1 MTSPCN
7 QQHQVMPPWVRTI
20 ATGVVAVGALAA
32 CSTTSVRAP
41 APISDRSDTR
51 GSMPAPVARSGA
63 VQTPAAAPAP
73 ARDGQYVVK
82 RGDTLHSIALAHG
95 QDYRDIARW
104 NNLDDP
110 NRLLIGQVLRVT
122 PPSDG
127 GSAGGAAVAAAPV
140 MPQGRA
146 EVRPLDSSA
155 PVAPAPVRPQD
166 KPQAAAADKAVTEKP
181 ADKAPESRPAPARA
195 VEPAGSWA
203 WPASGKVIETFE
215 EPRNKGIDIAGKEG
229 DPVLA
234 ANDGTVV
241 YSGSGLRGYGN
252 LIILKHTDDF
262 VSAYAHNS
270 QILVKQG
277 QAVKRGQRIADMG
290 RTDADQPKLHFEIR
304 QQGKP
309 VDPVKFLPA
318 R

>member
-1 MTSPCN
+1 M
-7 QQHQVMPPWVRTI
+7 HPWVRNL
-20 ATGVVAVGALAA
+20 ATVVLAVTALVG

-51 GSMPAPVARSGA
+51 GSTPAPVTRSGA
-63 VQTPAAAPAP
+63 AQPPAAAPAP
-73 ARDGQYVVK
+73 TRDGQYVVK

-104 NNLDDP
+104 NNLEDP
-110 NRLLIGQVLRVT
+110 NRLLIGQVLRVS
-122 PPSDG
+122 PPAEG
-127 GSAGGAAVAAAPV
+127 GSTGVAAVAAAPV

-146 EVRPLDSSA
+146 EVRPLEGA
-155 PVAPAPVRPQD
+155 APAAPPQAQPQD
-166 KPQAAAADKAVTEKP
+166 KPQAATADKTTTDKP
-181 ADKAPESRPAPARA
+181 ADKAPEPRPAPARA

-277 QAVKRGQRIADMG
+277 QAVKRGQRIAEMG

>member
-1 MTSPCN
+1 M
-7 QQHQVMPPWVRTI
+7 HPWVRTI
-20 ATGVVAVGALAA
+20 AAGMLAA
-32 CSTTSVRAP
+32 TAFGGCSTTSVRTP
-41 APISDRSDTR
+41 APITDRSETR
-51 GSMPAPVARSGA
+51 ASPWAPVTRSGA
-63 VQTPAAAPAP
+63 ASAPAP
-73 ARDGQYVVK
+73 APTSGGQYVVK
-82 RGDTLHSIALAHG
+82 RGDTLHSIALVHG

-122 PPSDG
+122 PP
-127 GSAGGAAVAAAPV
+127 AETVATAVAAAPV
-140 MPQGRA
+140 LPQGRA
-146 EVRPLDSSA
+146 EVRPLDGAVAAPSA
-155 PVAPAPVRPQD
+155 QGRTQD
-166 KPQAAAADKAVTEKP
+166 KPQPGV
-181 ADKAPESRPAPARA
+181 ADKAPVEKSADKSADKMPETRPAPARA
-195 VEPAGSWA
+195 VEPVGSWA

-215 EPRNKGIDIAGKEG
+215 DPRNKGIDIAGKEG

-234 ANDGTVV
+234 ASDGTVV

-262 VSAYAHNS
+262 VSAYAHNT

-304 QQGKP
+304 QQGRP
-309 VDPVKFLPA
+309 VDPLKFLPA

>member
-1 MTSPCN
+1 M
-7 QQHQVMPPWVRTI
+7 HPWVRTI
-20 ATGVVAVGALAA
+20 AAGVLMVAALAGCA
-32 CSTTSVRAP
+32 TTSVRTP
-41 APISDRSDTR
+41 APITDRSDTR
-51 GSMPAPVARSGA
+51 AVPPAPVTRSG
-63 VQTPAAAPAP
+63 AAPAP
-73 ARDGQYVVK
+73 APAPAVTGQYVVK

-122 PPSDG
+122 PPADS
-127 GSAGGAAVAAAPV
+127 GAVAVAAAPV
-140 MPQGRA
+140 QPQGRA
-146 EVRPLDSSA
+146 EVRPLEGAA
-155 PVAPAPVRPQD
+155 PTATAPARPLERPQPATAD
-166 KPQAAAADKAVTEKP
+166 KSVADKATDKP
-181 ADKAPESRPAPARA
+181 AEKAPARA

-234 ANDGTVV
+234 ASDGTVV

-290 RTDADQPKLHFEIR
+290 RSDADQPKLHFEIR

-309 VDPVKFLPA
+309 VDPLKFLPV

>member
-1 MTSPCN
+1 M
-7 QQHQVMPPWVRTI
+7 
-20 ATGVVAVGALAA
+20 
-32 CSTTSVRAP
+32 
-41 APISDRSDTR
+41 
-51 GSMPAPVARSGA
+51 
-63 VQTPAAAPAP
+63 
-73 ARDGQYVVK
+73 VK
-82 RGDTLHSIALAHG
+82 RGDTLHSIALVHG

-122 PPSDG
+122 PP
-127 GSAGGAAVAAAPV
+127 AETGAAAVVASVAAAPV
-140 MPQGRA
+140 LPQGRA
-146 EVRPLDSSA
+146 EVRPLDGAVAA
-155 PVAPAPVRPQD
+155 PTTQGQTQD
-166 KPQAAAADKAVTEKP
+166 KPQPGT
-181 ADKAPESRPAPARA
+181 ADKAPVEKSADKTADKSADKMPEPRPAPARA
-195 VEPAGSWA
+195 VEPVGSWA

-234 ANDGTVV
+234 ASDGTVV

-309 VDPVKFLPA
+309 VDPQKFLPA

>member
-1 MTSPCN
+1 M
-7 QQHQVMPPWVRTI
+7 HPWVRTT
-20 ATGVVAVGALAA
+20 AAGVLAA
-32 CSTTSVRAP
+32 VLAGCSTTSVRTP

-51 GSMPAPVARSGA
+51 GSTPAPVTRSGA
-63 VQTPAAAPAP
+63 AQAPATAAAPAP
-73 ARDGQYVVK
+73 TRDGQYVVK
-82 RGDTLHSIALAHG
+82 RGDTLHSIALAQG

-122 PPSDG
+122 PPADA
-127 GSAGGAAVAAAPV
+127 GSAGSAGSAAVAAAPV

-146 EVRPLDSSA
+146 EVRPLDGA
-155 PVAPAPVRPQD
+155 APASPSQARPQD
-166 KPQAAAADKAVTEKP
+166 KPQAATADRTATDKP
-181 ADKAPESRPAPARA
+181 ADKAPEPRPAPARA

-277 QAVKRGQRIADMG
+277 QAVKRGQRIAEMG

>member
-1 MTSPCN
+1 MSR
-7 QQHQVMPPWVRTI
+7 WVRTI
-20 ATGVVAVGALAA
+20 ATGVLVIAALAS

-41 APISDRSDTR
+41 APISDRSDARSST
-51 GSMPAPVARSGA
+51 PAPVTRSGVA
-63 VQTPAAAPAP
+63 PTPAAPATP
-73 ARDGQYVVK
+73 TRDGQYVVK

-127 GSAGGAAVAAAPV
+127 GSAAVAAVAAAPV

-146 EVRPLDSSA
+146 EVRPLDGA
-155 PVAPAPVRPQD
+155 APAAPSQVRPQD
-166 KPQAAAADKAVTEKP
+166 KPQAAAADKPATDKP
-181 ADKAPESRPAPARA
+181 ADKAPEPRSAPARA

>member
-1 MTSPCN
+1 MEE
-7 QQHQVMPPWVRTI
+7 QAMHPWVRTI
-20 ATGVVAVGALAA
+20 AAGVLAA
-32 CSTTSVRAP
+32 IALGGCSTTSVRAP
-41 APISDRSDTR
+41 APITDRSETR
-51 GSMPAPVARSGA
+51 ASLPAPVPRSA
-63 VQTPAAAPAP
+63 VVSTPAPAP
-73 ARDGQYVVK
+73 APTSGGQYVVN
-82 RGDTLHSIALAHG
+82 RGDTLHSIALVHG

-122 PPSDG
+122 PPVETG
-127 GSAGGAAVAAAPV
+127 AAAVAAAPIL
-140 MPQGRA
+140 PQGRA
-146 EVRPLDSSA
+146 EVRPLDGAAAA
-155 PVAPAPVRPQD
+155 PTTQGQTQD
-166 KPQAAAADKAVTEKP
+166 KPQPGVT
-181 ADKAPESRPAPARA
+181 DKAPVDKSADKMPEPRPASARA
-195 VEPAGSWA
+195 VEPVGTWA
-203 WPASGKVIETFE
+203 WPAVGKVIETFE
-215 EPRNKGIDIAGKEG
+215 DPRNKGIDIAGKEG

-234 ANDGTVV
+234 ASDGTVV

-277 QAVKRGQRIADMG
+277 QAVKRGQRIADIG

-309 VDPVKFLPA
+309 VDPLKFLPA

>member
-1 MTSPCN
+1 MHS
-7 QQHQVMPPWVRTI
+7 WVRTI
-20 ATGVVAVGALAA
+20 AAGVLAAAALAG
-32 CSTTSVRAP
+32 CSTTPVRAP
-41 APISDRSDTR
+41 APITDRSETR
-51 GSMPAPVARSGA
+51 VSPPAPVTRSGA
-63 VQTPAAAPAP
+63 AAAPATAP
-73 ARDGQYVVK
+73 ASGGQYVVK

-95 QDYRDIARW
+95 QDHRDIARW

-122 PPSDG
+122 PPAETG
-127 GSAGGAAVAAAPV
+127 TAAVAAAPV
-140 MPQGRA
+140 LPQGRA
-146 EVRPLDSSA
+146 EVRPLEGAAAA
-155 PVAPAPVRPQD
+155 PTTQGRTQD
-166 KPQAAAADKAVTEKP
+166 KPQSGAADKASV
-181 ADKAPESRPAPARA
+181 DKMPEPRPAPARA
-195 VEPAGSWA
+195 VEPEGSWA

-234 ANDGTVV
+234 ASDGTVV

-309 VDPVKFLPA
+309 VDPLKFLPA

>member
-1 MTSPCN
+1 MTA
-7 QQHQVMPPWVRTI
+7 WLRTMAGGLLV
-20 ATGVVAVGALAA
+20 ATAVAG
-32 CSTTSVRAP
+32 CSTTTVRAP
-41 APISDRSDTR
+41 APITDRSETR
-51 GSMPAPVARSGA
+51 GAPPAAAAAPSR
-63 VQTPAAAPAP
+63 QAAPAP
-73 ARDGQYVVK
+73 STASATGGQYVVK

-104 NNLDDP
+104 NALDDP

-122 PPSDG
+122 PPADSP
-127 GSAGGAAVAAAPV
+127 AAVAAAPV
-140 MPQGRA
+140 LPQGRA
-146 EVRPLDSSA
+146 EVRPLEGPATASPPRGTDRTAA
-155 PVAPAPVRPQD
+155 PEKTPEKV
-166 KPQAAAADKAVTEKP
+166 ADKVVET
-181 ADKAPESRPAPARA
+181 RPAPPKA

-234 ANDGTVV
+234 ANDGSVV

-252 LIILKHTDDF
+252 LVILKHTDDF

-309 VDPVKFLPA
+309 VDPLKFLPA

>member
-1 MTSPCN
+1 M
-7 QQHQVMPPWVRTI
+7 HPWVRTI
-20 ATGVVAVGALAA
+20 AAGVLAA
-32 CSTTSVRAP
+32 TALGGCSTTSVRTP
-41 APISDRSDTR
+41 APITDRSETR
-51 GSMPAPVARSGA
+51 ASPPAAVTRSGA
-63 VQTPAAAPAP
+63 ASAPAP
-73 ARDGQYVVK
+73 APTSGGQYVVK
-82 RGDTLHSIALAHG
+82 RGDTLHSIALVHG

-122 PPSDG
+122 PP
-127 GSAGGAAVAAAPV
+127 AETGAAAVVASVAAAPV
-140 MPQGRA
+140 LPQGRA
-146 EVRPLDSSA
+146 EVRPLDGAVAA
-155 PVAPAPVRPQD
+155 PTTQGQTQD
-166 KPQAAAADKAVTEKP
+166 KPQPGT
-181 ADKAPESRPAPARA
+181 ADKAPVEKSADKTADKSADKMPEPRPAPARA
-195 VEPAGSWA
+195 VEPVGSWA

-234 ANDGTVV
+234 ASDGTVV

-309 VDPVKFLPA
+309 VDPQKFLPA

>member
-1 MTSPCN
+1 M
-7 QQHQVMPPWVRTI
+7 HPWARTI
-20 ATGVVAVGALAA
+20 AVGTVAVAALAGCA
-32 CSTTSVRAP
+32 STSVRAP
-41 APISDRSDTR
+41 APISDRSESRPST
-51 GSMPAPVARSGA
+51 PTPITRSGA
-63 VQTPAAAPAP
+63 VATPAPAPASATAP

-104 NNLDDP
+104 NKLDDP
-110 NRLLIGQVLRVT
+110 NRLLIGQVLRVS
-122 PPSDG
+122 PPADEG
-127 GSAGGAAVAAAPV
+127 VAAVAAAPIV
-140 MPQGRA
+140 PQGRA
-146 EVRPLDSSA
+146 EVRPLDGA
-155 PVAPAPVRPQD
+155 VPAAPAQARPQD
-166 KPQAAAADKAVTEKP
+166 KPQVAAADKAVTDKP
-181 ADKAPESRPAPARA
+181 ADKAPARV

-203 WPASGKVIETFE
+203 WPASGKVIETFD

-234 ANDGTVV
+234 ASDGTVV

-277 QAVKRGQRIADMG
+277 QAVRRGQRIAEMG

>member
-1 MTSPCN
+1 MAA
-7 QQHQVMPPWVRTI
+7 QVRS
-20 ATGVVAVGALAA
+20 VAAALLAA
-32 CSTTSVRAP
+32 ACLAGCSTTPVRAP
-41 APISDRSDTR
+41 APITDRSETR
-51 GSMPAPVARSGA
+51 ATPPAPTPAPRSG
-63 VQTPAAAPAP
+63 TAAAP

-104 NNLDDP
+104 NSIEDP

-122 PPSDG
+122 PPADM
-127 GSAGGAAVAAAPV
+127 APAPVAAAPV
-140 MPQGRA
+140 LPQGRA
-146 EVRPLDSSA
+146 EVRPLEG
-155 PVAPAPVRPQD
+155 P
-166 KPQAAAADKAVTEKP
+166 AAAAPPAGRASEQASAPPAERGAV
-181 ADKAPESRPAPARA
+181 AKAPEKTAEVRPPVPKA

-203 WPASGKVIETFE
+203 WPATGKVIETFE

-234 ANDGTVV
+234 ANDGSVV

-277 QAVKRGQRIADMG
+277 QTVKRGQRIADMG

-309 VDPVKFLPA
+309 VDPLKFLPV